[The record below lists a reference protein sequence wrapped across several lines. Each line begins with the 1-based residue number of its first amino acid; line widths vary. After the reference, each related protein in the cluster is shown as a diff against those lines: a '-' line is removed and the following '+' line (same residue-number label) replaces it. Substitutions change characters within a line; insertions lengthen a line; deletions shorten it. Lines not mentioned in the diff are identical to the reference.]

1 VTCRRPRFA
10 SWLALA
16 VGLGLAG
23 AACGKKGPP
32 LAPLRPVPAGVTTLA
47 ARRLGDTVR
56 LTFTIPATNA
66 DQSAP
71 ADLQRV
77 EVYGLTIDPAGDQPD
92 LNAFIG
98 HGTLVARIDVRPPAP
113 PPAEGAAPPAGEPA
127 PPPDPR
133 PVQGAEVVVEE
144 MLTADALVPVLVG
157 TVRERPLVGPRTL
170 AALTPVPDPQR
181 TYLAIAVSHRN
192 RWSRPSPRVTVPL
205 GPMPPPPEGLAVAYT
220 ESAFVVSWDPGPP
233 DPWQPIWPLF
243 KFSRGVDV
251 YEVTGGGLVSP
262 APLDAAPVTA
272 AAFEVPLETFGE
284 PRCFVAR
291 TTESVGTQVWSGAV
305 SEAACVTPVDTFAP
319 AAPTGLAAVS
329 SGGVISLIWDP
340 NTERDLAGYLVL
352 RGEAPD
358 DTLRAV
364 TAAPIRETTYRDAD
378 VRPGVRYVYAVVAVD
393 TATPPNTSE
402 PSARVGETAR

>member
-1 VTCRRPRFA
+1 
-10 SWLALA
+10 

-32 LAPLRPVPAGVTTLA
+32 LAPLRPVPAAVTTLK

-56 LTFTIPATNA
+56 LTFTVPTTNA
-66 DQSAP
+66 DGSAP
-71 ADLQRV
+71 ADLERI
-77 EVYGLTIDPAGDQPD
+77 EIYGLTIDPAGDQPD
-92 LNAFIG
+92 LDEFTSHAS
-98 HGTLVARIDVRPPAP
+98 LVARIDVQPPAP
-113 PPAEGAAPPAGEPA
+113 PPPAEGGAPPAVEPA

-133 PVQGAEVVVEE
+133 PGQGAEVVVEE
-144 MLTADALVPVLVG
+144 TLTEASMAPVLVG

-170 AALTPVPDPQR
+170 AALAPVPDQQR
-181 TYLAIAVSHRN
+181 TYLALAASHRN

-205 GPMPPPPEGLAVAYT
+205 GPMPAPPDAFAVAYT
-220 ESAFVVSWDPGPP
+220 ESAFVLSWDPGPP

-251 YEVTGGGLVSP
+251 YEVTGAGVVSP
-262 APLDAAPVTA
+262 TPLDAAPVTA
-272 AAFEVPLETFGE
+272 ATFEVPLETFGE

-291 TTESVGTQVWSGAV
+291 TTESVGTRVWSGAL
-305 SEAACVTPVDTFAP
+305 SSAACATPVDTFAP

-329 SGGVISLIWDP
+329 SGGVISLIWDA
-340 NTERDLAGYLVL
+340 NAERDLAGYMVL
-352 RGEAPD
+352 RAEAPD

-364 TAAPIRETTYRDAD
+364 TAAPIRDTTYRDAD

-393 TATPPNTSE
+393 TASPPNESE
-402 PSARVGETAR
+402 PSARVEETAR